1 MKKSIWKFILY
12 IALCIV
18 VGTVLTVVTIRIGS
32 DYLHDLAIIGP
43 SGVMGY
49 FISLEGKEGKEPR
62 LRWWQLML
70 AILVVTTAF
79 WLLKNYVF

>member
-18 VGTVLTVVTIRIGS
+18 VGTVLTVVAIRIGS

-49 FISLEGKEGKEPR
+49 FISLEGKEPR

>member
-1 MKKSIWKFILY
+1 MKKSIWKLILY
-12 IALCIV
+12 IVLCIV
-18 VGTVLTVVTIRIGS
+18 VGTLLTVVAIRTGS

-43 SGVMGY
+43 TGVMGY
-49 FISLEGKEGKEPR
+49 FISLESKEGKEPR

>member
-18 VGTVLTVVTIRIGS
+18 VGTVLTVVAIRIGS

-79 WLLKNYVF
+79 SLLKNYVF